1 MTCCTATEMTVNG
14 RRVSNIR
21 VVQSYKGNY
30 HLLADIDGTE
40 RKYVIGRNKE
50 TFAIIER
57 TGIANL
63 TAEQLRTMA
72 ETYLKLND

>member
-1 MTCCTATEMTVNG
+1 MTCCTATEMTING
-14 RRVSNIR
+14 RRVSNTK
-21 VVQSYKGNY
+21 VVQSYKCNY

-50 TFAIIER
+50 AFAMIER

-63 TAEQLRTMA
+63 TAEQLRTMV
-72 ETYLKLND
+72 ESYLRV